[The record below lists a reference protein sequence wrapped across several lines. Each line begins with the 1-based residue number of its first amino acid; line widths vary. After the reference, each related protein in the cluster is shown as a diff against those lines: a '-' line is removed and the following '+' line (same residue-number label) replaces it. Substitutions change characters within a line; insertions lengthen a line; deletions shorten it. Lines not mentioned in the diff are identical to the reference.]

1 MRRIEPISR
10 LALLASVLTLA
21 GVARADAQPAAPALV
36 GELRALDLAPDLA
49 GAGRLRG
56 RSLWR
61 DVVAIS
67 GASFL
72 RLHFADFDLLPGDSL
87 KLSTG
92 TDRLVE
98 RLSGTGPRGRREFWA
113 LAAFDDTLVLELEFQ
128 APYARPPFRVDRV
141 AVGDLAP
148 FAVET
153 DAGRSICPPDDLHD
167 AICASGDPGSWAN
180 VLASAGVLG
189 VGGDPGA
196 ALFCSG
202 ANVSPANYVLTNEHC
217 IPGILTCAESEFV
230 FGYRRIACD
239 TGATVATDW
248 VSFRCGETVTSS
260 PAGDCD
266 APLAALDFS
275 LSSVDG
281 DPASA
286 FGWASPDPTPLV
298 DGEAIT
304 IVQQPAGGPQ
314 MLASGSGA
322 QVDVDTTDPGRSVLR
337 YYGTLDTDDG
347 SSGAPIFRAA
357 DHRVVGL
364 HHCGGCE
371 IPGVGNRGVLM
382 ADIYPAI
389 APYLCTPGVLLEPAG
404 VEALQQVEGNGDAVP
419 DPGETWSFRPRVRNR
434 SCVTPAE
441 SVVATFG
448 VGAGSPPGVELLDG
462 GASFGDLAAGAS
474 AAADLPLRFRLAP
487 GFPCGGEAAIDL
499 LELSADTGA
508 AFGPY
513 AGVIAE
519 RSGYDVQIP
528 LPAESFALG
537 IPADWTIVDGG
548 TGGGVAATWTAANPG
563 GRTLDLEPPFAIVDS
578 DEAGPGAMQD
588 EMLVSP
594 ILDAEAAGP
603 AARVFL
609 EFRHDFRWSSGGLD
623 EKGDVELRPAN
634 GGAWRSVTRYS
645 GASSAGAVRLD
656 LTDILGP
663 TRHFALRFRY
673 HDASYEWWW
682 AIDDPRLIADLGPS
696 CHPWTAAQIFTDDF
710 EWGAATR
717 WSASAP

>member
-1 MRRIEPISR
+1 MRRIGPISR

-21 GVARADAQPAAPALV
+21 GGARGGAQAAAPAVV
-36 GELRALDLAPDLA
+36 GELRALELTPDLA
-49 GAGRLRG
+49 TAGRLRG

-61 DVVAIS
+61 DVVALP
-67 GASFL
+67 GAAFL
-72 RLHFADFDLLPGDSL
+72 RLHFVDFDLLPGDSL
-87 KLSTG
+87 TLSTG
-92 TDRLVE
+92 TGRLVE

-113 LAAFDDTLVLELEFQ
+113 LAAFDDRLVLELEFQ
-128 APYARPPFRVDRV
+128 APYARPPFRVDRLAAGDPESLAV
-141 AVGDLAP
+141 AN
-148 FAVET
+148 

-167 AICASGDPGSWAN
+167 AICASGDPGAWAN

-217 IPGILTCAESEFV
+217 LPGILACAESEFV

-239 TGATVATDW
+239 SGAAVATDW
-248 VSFRCGETVTSS
+248 VSFRCGETVASS

-275 LSSVDG
+275 LSAVDG
-281 DPASA
+281 DPAAA
-286 FGWASPDPTPLV
+286 FGWASPDPTALV

-304 IVQQPAGGPQ
+304 IVQQPNGGPQ
-314 MLASGSGA
+314 MLSSGSGA
-322 QVDVDTTDPGRSVLR
+322 EVDVDTTDPGRSVVR

-404 VEALQQVEGNGDAVP
+404 VDAVQQVDGNGDAVP

-434 SCVTPAE
+434 SCVSPAAA
-441 SVVATFG
+441 VAATFG
-448 VGAGSPPGVELLDG
+448 VGAGSAPGVELLDG
-462 GASFGDLAAGAS
+462 GATFGDLAAGAS
-474 AAADLPLRFRLAP
+474 AAADPPLRFRLAAD
-487 GFPCGGEAAIDL
+487 FPCGGAVAIDL
-499 LELSADTGA
+499 LELSASASPT
-508 AFGPY
+508 FGPF
-513 AGVIAE
+513 AGVLAE
-519 RSGYDVQIP
+519 TSGYDVQVP
-528 LPAESFALG
+528 LPAESFAGG
-537 IPADWTIVDGG
+537 IPAGWTIVDGG
-548 TGGGVAATWTAANPG
+548 AGGGAAATWTAANPG
-563 GRTLDLEPPFAIVDS
+563 GRTLDLAPPFAIVDS
-578 DEAGPGAMQD
+578 DEAGPGATQD
-588 EMLVSP
+588 EKLVSP
-594 ILDAEAAGP
+594 ILDADAAGP
-603 AARVFL
+603 TSRVFL

-634 GGAWRSVTRYS
+634 GGAWRPVTRYS
-645 GASSAGAVRLD
+645 GASSAGPVRLE
-656 LTDILGP
+656 LTDVLGP
-663 TRHFALRFRY
+663 TRHFALRFHY
-673 HDASYEWWW
+673 YDASYEWWW
-682 AIDDPRLIADLGPS
+682 AIDDLRLVADLGSS
-696 CHPWTAAQIFTDDF
+696 CHPWAAGQIFTDDF
-710 EWGAATR
+710 EWGATTR